1 MEEKT
6 ATIQQVYAIL
16 KKKKTYT
23 LAGVMY
29 VQDSPV
35 PVDIKT
41 ARYLRNTGL
50 FLFSKIEGA

>member
-1 MEEKT
+1 MKEEKT

-29 VQDSPV
+29 MQDSPV

-41 ARYLRNTGL
+41 AKYLRNTGL
-50 FLFSKIEGA
+50 FVFQKIE

>member
-1 MEEKT
+1 MKEKT
-6 ATIQQVYAIL
+6 AIKQVLAIL

-29 VQDSPV
+29 EKDIPL

-41 ARYLRNTGL
+41 AKYLRNTGL
-50 FLFSKIEGA
+50 FVFQKIE

>member
-1 MEEKT
+1 MEKKT
-6 ATIQQVYAIL
+6 AIKQVLAIL

-29 VQDSPV
+29 IKDCPL

-41 ARYLRNTGL
+41 AKYLRNTGL
-50 FLFSKIEGA
+50 FQFEKIK